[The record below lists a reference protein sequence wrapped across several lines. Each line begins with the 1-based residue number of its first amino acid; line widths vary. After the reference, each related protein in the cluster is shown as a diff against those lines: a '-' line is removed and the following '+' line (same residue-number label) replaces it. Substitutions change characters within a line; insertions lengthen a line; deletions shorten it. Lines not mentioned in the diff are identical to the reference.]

1 MEREVGGG
9 IGMGK
14 TCKLKDVSFQ
24 CMTKFT
30 TKKKKKKKLVDLVF
44 EVFYN
49 LTDFSICLL
58 YQLLRWDMGAFHS
71 YYVSIPDIFISL

>member
-1 MEREVGGG
+1 MLFLYDTEILYLLHGLFENNIALAFLIAISIFFFHPGG

-30 TKKKKKKKLVDLVF
+30 T
-44 EVFYN
+44 N
-49 LTDFSICLL
+49 
-58 YQLLRWDMGAFHS
+58 
-71 YYVSIPDIFISL
+71 